1 MKAYK
6 ILNSQIFKNENY
18 SIVPIRFED
27 RYDIMNWRNDQI
39 YHLRQRKLLTKAS
52 QDKYFIEIVDKL
64 FDSHK
69 PDQLLFSFLRNEICL
84 GYGGLVH
91 MNLDDKHAE
100 ISFVMNTSLEKEYFY
115 DFWYVYLNLIEEVAF
130 DELGLIKIFVYAF
143 DLRPKLYDVLIDS
156 SYIKEAR
163 LKKHCLFNGK
173 FIDVLIYSKFKNS
186 ENSNF
191 NR

>member
-64 FDSHK
+64 FDLKK
-69 PDQLLFSFLRNEICL
+69 PDQVLFSFLRNQNFV

-91 MNLDDKHAE
+91 INFDDKHAE

-115 DFWYVYLNLIEEVAF
+115 EFWFTYLSLIEEVAF
-130 DELGLIKIFVYAF
+130 NEMGLIKIFVYAF
-143 DLRPKLYDVLIDS
+143 DLRSKLYDVLIDS
-156 SYIKEAR
+156 SYIQEAR
-163 LKKHCLFNGK
+163 LKKHYLFNGK
-173 FIDVLIYSKFKNS
+173 FIDVLIYSKFRNS
-186 ENSNF
+186 ENSDF
-191 NR
+191 N